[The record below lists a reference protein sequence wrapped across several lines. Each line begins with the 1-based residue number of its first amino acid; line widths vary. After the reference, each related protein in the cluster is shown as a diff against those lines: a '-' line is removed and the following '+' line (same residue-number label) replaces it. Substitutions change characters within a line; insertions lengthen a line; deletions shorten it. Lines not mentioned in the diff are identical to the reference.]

1 MAKMR
6 ISEFAKNHNSTSAK
20 ILEIAR
26 SLNIAVKTHSS
37 NISDEEQN
45 IIIEYLAKESSPK
58 DAHQTEQKAD
68 VNSFPKVAV
77 GLAPTLQEVA
87 QAMKVPFGVLA
98 KNLMLAGMM
107 KPPTSKA
114 DDKTLEVLSQ
124 TFKLCLVREEIRKDA
139 TEGVQK
145 KTERTEAQ
153 NIEEIENIETR
164 YEDLIDDYIDDED
177 KPRSFK
183 KKTSNKKV
191 KENKSSESIKQP
203 AKTLPQ
209 ENVSTPKKEKKVKPP
224 KAPKP
229 VQPII
234 YKEKSEKLKQKHME
248 KVNKKNQVEVKSEAK
263 PRPPIITVMGHV
275 DHGKTTLLDSIRKT
289 HVTAREAGGITQH
302 IGASCVEYNG
312 QKIVFLDTPGHEAF
326 TEMRA
331 RGASVTDIA
340 VLVVAADDG
349 IKPQTVEAIN
359 HAKAAEVPIVVAVNK
374 IDKPD
379 ANPDKVR
386 QQLTE
391 YGLISEDWGGD
402 TIMVN
407 VAAKSGQNIDEL
419 LEMLLLVAEMQELK
433 ADPLTEAKGTV
444 IEANLDKGKG
454 AVATVI
460 VQEGTLKRGDIIQTG
475 STWGK
480 IRAMYDDH
488 GALVMQAGPS
498 TPVEIL
504 GLEGVPTPG
513 EEFTTMKTEKE
524 ARELIEQNMIA
535 KKESETNAAKKL
547 TLEELFNKMQTE
559 EMPLLCLVL
568 KTDVQGSLEALRSSL
583 NKMSNDSVAVK
594 IIHEGVGRISES
606 DITLATASNAI
617 VVGFNVRPDNGAKNL
632 AEREGVQI
640 RLYQVIYDMLDDV
653 KAAMEGMLAP
663 DLREE
668 ILGTAEIREIFRI
681 PKVGNIAGCRVTE
694 GLIRRSANVRL
705 IRDGIVYW
713 NGTLDALKHFKDDAR
728 EINAG
733 NECGMSFE
741 RFQDFRVGDVVECVE
756 VIEEKKVLD

>member
-6 ISEFAKNHNSTSAK
+6 ISTYAKNLETTSAK

-26 SLNIAVKTHSS
+26 KLNIDVKNHCS
-37 NISDEEQN
+37 NLDDEAQNKIANFIAQESQQNLRIEENVDVKSD
-45 IIIEYLAKESSPK
+45 I
-58 DAHQTEQKAD
+58 D
-68 VNSFPKVAV
+68 SFPKVAV
-77 GLAPTLQEVA
+77 GFAPTLQEVA
-87 QAMKVPFGVLA
+87 KAMKVPFGILA

-114 DDKTLEVLSQ
+114 DDQTLEALSR
-124 TFKLCLVREEIRKDA
+124 TFKVNLVREDISKEHMAA
-139 TEGVQK
+139 TK
-145 KTERTEAQ
+145 KNIEVTVQ
-153 NIEEIENIETR
+153 NISEIENIDER
-164 YEDLIDDYIDDED
+164 YQDFIDEYDNNNDA
-177 KPRSFK
+177 KRGLK
-183 KKTSNKKV
+183 KKTQNKKP
-191 KENKSSESIKQP
+191 K
-203 AKTLPQ
+203 
-209 ENVSTPKKEKKVKPP
+209 ENVSKDTEKQPTQPIQIPKPKAKKEKKP
-224 KAPKP
+224 KSPK
-229 VQPII
+229 VIQPII

-248 KVNKKNQVEVKSEAK
+248 KINKKNQIEVKSEVK

-289 HVTAREAGGITQH
+289 RVTAREAGGITQH

-312 QKIVFLDTPGHEAF
+312 QTIVFLDTPGHEAF

-359 HAKAAEVPIVVAVNK
+359 HAKAANVPIVVAVNK

-402 TIMVN
+402 TVMIN
-407 VAAKSGQNIDEL
+407 VAAKTGQNIDEL

-433 ADPLTEAKGTV
+433 ADPLAEARGTV

-488 GALVMQAGPS
+488 GKLVMQAGPS

-513 EEFTTMKTEKE
+513 EEFTTMKNEKD

-535 KKESETNAAKKL
+535 KKESESNAAKKL

-559 EMPLLCLVL
+559 ELPLLCIVL
-568 KTDVQGSLEALRSSL
+568 KTDVQGSLEAIRSSL
-583 NKMSNDSVAVK
+583 NKMSNDSVAIK

-606 DITLATASNAI
+606 DITLASASNAI
-617 VVGFNVRPDNGAKNL
+617 VIGFNVRPDNGAKNL
-632 AEREGVQI
+632 AEREGIQI

-681 PKVGNIAGCRVTE
+681 PKIGNIAGCRVTE

-713 NGTLDALKHFKDDAR
+713 SGTLDALKHFKDDAK

-741 RFQDFRVGDVVECVE
+741 RFQDFRTGDVVECFE
-756 VIEEKKVLD
+756 VIEEKKLLD